1 MQLVHSPEFYL
12 GYFIGGLCLEQVL
25 DTYWERVC
33 EPLKSDWFK
42 TALRQVMQGHGW
54 GHLKATGNP
63 ILFLMYLAER
73 EAVARYS
80 KQMKYLNQ
88 YFAELTGQMEDI
100 QRLRHDIK
108 NHYISLS
115 SLLRQ
120 GNVDTASQYLEQL
133 YSHVEYG
140 REPIK
145 TGNPVMDLLLC
156 EKIWEAEGKGI
167 HVEKGIHIS
176 RWINVAEFDWSILL
190 GNALDN
196 AIEANCF
203 VETDRRK
210 IYIQICSQGNIVHI
224 HIRNPMRTDAG
235 KDLDKKDT
243 KNHGLGLQNMQRVV
257 DKYHGVMQYKGENG
271 VFVLTI
277 LLCDV

>member
-12 GYFIGGLCLEQVL
+12 DYFIGGLCLEQVL
-25 DTYWERVC
+25 DTYWERGYG
-33 EPLKSDWFK
+33 PLISDWFK
-42 TALRQVMQGHGW
+42 TALRQVTQGRGW
-54 GHLKATGNP
+54 GYLDATGNP
-63 ILFLMYLAER
+63 VLFLMYLTER
-73 EAVARYS
+73 AAGERYC

-88 YFAELTGQMEDI
+88 YVAELVGQMEDI
-100 QRLRHDIK
+100 RRFRHDIR
-108 NHYISLS
+108 NHYISLN
-115 SLLRQ
+115 SLLKQ
-120 GNVDTASQYLEQL
+120 GDIDAASQYVRQL
-133 YSHVEYG
+133 YLHVEHG
-140 REPIK
+140 VELIK
-145 TGNPVMDLLLC
+145 TENPVMDLLLC
-156 EKIWEAEGKGI
+156 EKIQEAEENGI
-167 HVEKGIHIS
+167 PVEKRIRIS
-176 RWINVAEFDWSILL
+176 RWIAVDGFDWSILL

-203 VETDRRK
+203 LEADRRK

-235 KDLDKKDT
+235 KNPDKKDT
-243 KNHGLGLQNMQRVV
+243 ENHGLGLQNIQRVV

>member
-1 MQLVHSPEFYL
+1 MQLVHSPEYYL
-12 GYFIGGLCLEQVL
+12 GYFIGGICMDQVP
-25 DTYWERVC
+25 DTYWERAC
-33 EPLKSDWFK
+33 KPLISDWFK
-42 TALRQVMQGHGW
+42 TALRQVIQGYGW
-54 GHLKATGNP
+54 EHLKATGNP

-73 EAVARYS
+73 EAGAKYS

-88 YFAELTGQMEDI
+88 YVAELTRQMEDI
-100 QRLRHDIK
+100 RRFRHDIK

-115 SLLRQ
+115 SLLKQ

-133 YSHVEYG
+133 YSHVEHG
-140 REPIK
+140 GEPIK

-156 EKIWEAEGKGI
+156 EKIREAEGKGI
-167 HVEKGIHIS
+167 PVEKGIRIS
-176 RWINVAEFDWSILL
+176 RLINVAEFDWSILL

-203 VETDRRK
+203 LEADRRK
-210 IYIQICSQGNIVHI
+210 IYIQICNQGNIVHI
-224 HIRNPMRTDAG
+224 HIRNPMRTDIG
-235 KDLDKKDT
+235 KNLDKKDT
-243 KNHGLGLQNMQRVV
+243 KNHGLGLQNIQRVV
-257 DKYHGVMQYKGENG
+257 DKYHGAMQYKGENG